1 MPDEAGRQV
10 KGTIRGYHL
19 WAFDRVKDDQGGEAD
34 ALNYII
40 GRWLDKDREE
50 AAAEFQISRKDYR
63 HSKAKRR
70 AGPENGKGD

>member
-1 MPDEAGRQV
+1 MSEPEQERGRQV

-40 GRWLDKDREE
+40 GRWLDKDRCE
-50 AAAEFQISRKDYR
+50 AAAEFKITREEYR
-63 HSKAKRR
+63 RSKPKPR
-70 AGPENGKGD
+70 ALD